1 MQMGGT
7 LTAEETLDSLELFAR
22 EVQPRLQEFG
32 ISHSVAA

>member
-7 LTAEETLDSLELFAR
+7 LTGEETMDSLELFAR

-32 ISHSVAA
+32 MGCAVAA